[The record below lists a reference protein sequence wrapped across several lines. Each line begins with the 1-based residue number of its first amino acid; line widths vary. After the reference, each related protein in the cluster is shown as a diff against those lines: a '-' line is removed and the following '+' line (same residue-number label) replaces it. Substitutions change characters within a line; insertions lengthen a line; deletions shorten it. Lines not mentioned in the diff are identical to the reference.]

1 MNQTGKRKARILVVD
16 DDPGLLRLLTIRL
29 RAESYDVEAVES
41 AAQALAASSRFR
53 PDLVITDL
61 RMDQMDGIGL
71 LKELQNRW
79 PGLKVIILTAH
90 GTIPDAVQATQ
101 MGAFGFLTKPVD
113 KQELLDQVQK
123 ALRIS
128 GFGASDEDWRAE
140 IVTRSAAMEEKL
152 AQAHMVAGT
161 DARVLITGESGTGK
175 ELLARAIHRGSPRRN
190 KPFVAINCSAMAEEL
205 LESELFGHE
214 KGSFTGATR
223 AHRGLF
229 MAADGGTLM
238 LDEIGDMPMRL
249 QVKLLRVLQENV
261 IRPVGSTDAIATN
274 VRVISATHRDLQQL
288 MASGQFREDLYYRL
302 NVVHI
307 EMPSLNRRREDIP
320 LLVAHFLA
328 QIAKESGV
336 RKIYAPEAVEL
347 LATADWPGNI
357 RQLQNVVRQNVAL
370 SQTPIIP
377 VELVQQSLGG
387 TPGRLPSFDEA
398 RDEFTRSYLS
408 QILQI
413 TGGNVSQAARL
424 ARRNRTDFY
433 KLLARHQLTPEG
445 VQAALGGAA
454 ARVPRSAARYRAAL
468 SAASGTFLPNWVASM
483 LSCPA
488 GRRVSAGSR
497 RLRGA
502 RQVAARH
509 GERLAH
515 RLRLG
520 ALARHAQVQVLRI
533 VPGVIQPQVRRGHH
547 HPLGHDD
554 RALDAVLQLPHVARP
569 AVGLDGTDR
578 IRGEPARGLAEALGD
593 LLQQELREQQT
604 VALAVLERRDAH
616 RHFTD
621 AIEEVIAEGAA

>member
-1 MNQTGKRKARILVVD
+1 VTIASKRKARILVVD

-29 RAESYDVEAVES
+29 RAESYDVEAVEGGP
-41 AAQALAASSRFR
+41 QALAAASRFR

-61 RMDQMDGIGL
+61 RMEPMDGIAL

-79 PGLKVIILTAH
+79 PGLKVIMLTAH

-128 GFGASDEDWRAE
+128 GFGSSDEDWRAE
-140 IVTRSAAMEEKL
+140 IITRSSVMEEKL
-152 AQAHMVAGT
+152 SQAHMVAGT
-161 DARVLITGESGTGK
+161 DARVMITGESGTGK
-175 ELLARAIHRGSPRRN
+175 ELLARAIHLASPRRG
-190 KPFVAINCSAMAEEL
+190 KEFVAVNCSAMAPDL

-214 KGSFTGATR
+214 KGAFTGAHR
-223 AHRGLF
+223 AHEGLF
-229 MAADGGTLM
+229 RAADGGTLM
-238 LDEIGDMPMRL
+238 LDEIGDMPMPL

-261 IRPVGSTDAIATN
+261 VRPVGSTAAIPVN
-274 VRVISATHRDLQQL
+274 VRVISATHRDLQAL
-288 MASGQFREDLYYRL
+288 MQAGQFREDLYYRL

-307 EMPSLNRRREDIP
+307 DMPALNRRREDIP

-328 QIAKESGV
+328 KMTKDSGG

-387 TPGRLPSFDEA
+387 GQGKLPSFDEA

-424 ARRNRTDFY
+424 AKRNRTDFY
-433 KLLARHQLTPEG
+433 KLLGRHQLTPEEFK
-445 VQAALGGAA
+445 Q
-454 ARVPRSAARYRAAL
+454 R
-468 SAASGTFLPNWVASM
+468 
-483 LSCPA
+483 
-488 GRRVSAGSR
+488 
-497 RLRGA
+497 
-502 RQVAARH
+502 
-509 GERLAH
+509 
-515 RLRLG
+515 
-520 ALARHAQVQVLRI
+520 
-533 VPGVIQPQVRRGHH
+533 
-547 HPLGHDD
+547 
-554 RALDAVLQLPHVARP
+554 
-569 AVGLDGTDR
+569 
-578 IRGEPARGLAEALGD
+578 
-593 LLQQELREQQT
+593 
-604 VALAVLERRDAH
+604 
-616 RHFTD
+616 
-621 AIEEVIAEGAA
+621 

>member
-41 AAQALAASSRFR
+41 AAQALAAASRFR

-140 IVTRSAAMEEKL
+140 IVTRSAVMEEKL

-175 ELLARAIHRGSPRRN
+175 ELLARAIHRASPRRN
-190 KPFVAINCSAMAEEL
+190 KPFVAVNCSAMAENL

-223 AHRGLF
+223 EHQGLF

-238 LDEIGDMPMRL
+238 LDEVGDMPMRL
-249 QVKLLRVLQENV
+249 QVKLLRVLQENA
-261 IRPVGSTDAIATN
+261 IRPTGSADAIPVN
-274 VRVISATHRDLQQL
+274 VRVTSATHRDLQQL

-307 EMPSLNRRREDIP
+307 EIPPLSRRREDIP

-328 QIAKESGV
+328 QIARESGV

-387 TPGRLPSFDEA
+387 SPGRLPSFDEA

-433 KLLARHQLTPEG
+433 KLLARHQLTPEEFK
-445 VQAALGGAA
+445 Q
-454 ARVPRSAARYRAAL
+454 R
-468 SAASGTFLPNWVASM
+468 
-483 LSCPA
+483 
-488 GRRVSAGSR
+488 
-497 RLRGA
+497 
-502 RQVAARH
+502 
-509 GERLAH
+509 
-515 RLRLG
+515 
-520 ALARHAQVQVLRI
+520 
-533 VPGVIQPQVRRGHH
+533 
-547 HPLGHDD
+547 
-554 RALDAVLQLPHVARP
+554 
-569 AVGLDGTDR
+569 
-578 IRGEPARGLAEALGD
+578 
-593 LLQQELREQQT
+593 
-604 VALAVLERRDAH
+604 
-616 RHFTD
+616 
-621 AIEEVIAEGAA
+621 

>member
-41 AAQALAASSRFR
+41 AAQALAAASRFR

-128 GFGASDEDWRAE
+128 GFSASDEDWRAE
-140 IVTRSAAMEEKL
+140 IVTRSAVMEEKL

-175 ELLARAIHRGSPRRN
+175 ELLARAIHRASPRRN
-190 KPFVAINCSAMAEEL
+190 KAFVAINCSAMAENQ
-205 LESELFGHE
+205 LESELFGPE
-214 KGSFTGATR
+214 KAPAAGASRTPQ
-223 AHRGLF
+223 GLF
-229 MAADGGTLM
+229 MAADGGTLQ

-249 QVKLLRVLQENV
+249 QVKLLRVLQENA
-261 IRPVGSTDAIATN
+261 IRPVAGDAIPVN

-307 EMPSLNRRREDIP
+307 EIPPLARHREDIP

-328 QIAKESGV
+328 QIARESGV

-387 TPGRLPSFDEA
+387 SPGRLPSFDEA

-433 KLLARHQLTPEG
+433 KLLARHQLTPEEFK
-445 VQAALGGAA
+445 Q
-454 ARVPRSAARYRAAL
+454 R
-468 SAASGTFLPNWVASM
+468 
-483 LSCPA
+483 
-488 GRRVSAGSR
+488 
-497 RLRGA
+497 
-502 RQVAARH
+502 
-509 GERLAH
+509 
-515 RLRLG
+515 
-520 ALARHAQVQVLRI
+520 
-533 VPGVIQPQVRRGHH
+533 
-547 HPLGHDD
+547 
-554 RALDAVLQLPHVARP
+554 
-569 AVGLDGTDR
+569 
-578 IRGEPARGLAEALGD
+578 
-593 LLQQELREQQT
+593 
-604 VALAVLERRDAH
+604 
-616 RHFTD
+616 
-621 AIEEVIAEGAA
+621 

>member
-1 MNQTGKRKARILVVD
+1 LNQTGKRKARILVVD

-41 AAQALAASSRFR
+41 AAQALAAASRFR

-140 IVTRSAAMEEKL
+140 IVTRSAVMEEKL

-175 ELLARAIHRGSPRRN
+175 ELLARAIHRASPRRN
-190 KPFVAINCSAMAEEL
+190 KPFVGVNCSAMAENL
-205 LESELFGHE
+205 LESELFGPE
-214 KGSFTGATR
+214 KAPGGPANR
-223 AHRGLF
+223 AQQGLF
-229 MAADGGTLM
+229 VAADGGTLM
-238 LDEIGDMPMRL
+238 LDEIGDMAMRL
-249 QVKLLRVLQENV
+249 QVRLLRVLQENA
-261 IRPVGSTDAIATN
+261 IRPTGGGDAIPVN

-288 MASGQFREDLYYRL
+288 MMSGQFREDLYYRL

-307 EMPSLNRRREDIP
+307 EIPPLSRRREDIP

-328 QIAKESGV
+328 QIARESGV

-387 TPGRLPSFDEA
+387 SPGRLPSFDEA

-433 KLLARHQLTPEG
+433 KLLARHQLTPEEFK
-445 VQAALGGAA
+445 Q
-454 ARVPRSAARYRAAL
+454 R
-468 SAASGTFLPNWVASM
+468 
-483 LSCPA
+483 
-488 GRRVSAGSR
+488 
-497 RLRGA
+497 
-502 RQVAARH
+502 
-509 GERLAH
+509 
-515 RLRLG
+515 
-520 ALARHAQVQVLRI
+520 
-533 VPGVIQPQVRRGHH
+533 
-547 HPLGHDD
+547 
-554 RALDAVLQLPHVARP
+554 
-569 AVGLDGTDR
+569 
-578 IRGEPARGLAEALGD
+578 
-593 LLQQELREQQT
+593 
-604 VALAVLERRDAH
+604 
-616 RHFTD
+616 
-621 AIEEVIAEGAA
+621 